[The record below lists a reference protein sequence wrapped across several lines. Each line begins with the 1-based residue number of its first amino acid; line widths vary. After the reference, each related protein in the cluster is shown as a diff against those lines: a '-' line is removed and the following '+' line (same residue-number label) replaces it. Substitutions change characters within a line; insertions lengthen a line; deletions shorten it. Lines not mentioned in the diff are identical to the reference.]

1 MIILKQA
8 YTQWCDLPG
17 NTVLAAKTRIAA
29 QKVLLDVCADMDE
42 AQAKKEPAKKDP
54 TTDKIKKQREFLRN
68 IPDELI
74 LEELRCRKNWH
85 GTVQYTTTITIT
97 ETF

>member
-29 QKVLLDVCADMDE
+29 QKVLLDVCAE
-42 AQAKKEPAKKDP
+42 CKKPR
-54 TTDKIKKQREFLRN
+54 QRRN
-68 IPDELI
+68 LQRKTLLLI
-74 LEELRCRKNWH
+74 RLKNSGSFF
-85 GTVQYTTTITIT
+85 GT
-97 ETF
+97 FPMS

>member
-1 MIILKQA
+1 MITLKQA

-29 QKVLLDVCADMDE
+29 QKDYHRVVPQSVLSE
-42 AQAKKEPAKKDP
+42 AQAKKETAKKDP
-54 TTDKIKKQREFLRN
+54 ITDKIKKQREFLRN

-74 LEELRCRKNWH
+74 LEELRCRENWH
-85 GTVQYTTTITIT
+85 GTVQYTITIT